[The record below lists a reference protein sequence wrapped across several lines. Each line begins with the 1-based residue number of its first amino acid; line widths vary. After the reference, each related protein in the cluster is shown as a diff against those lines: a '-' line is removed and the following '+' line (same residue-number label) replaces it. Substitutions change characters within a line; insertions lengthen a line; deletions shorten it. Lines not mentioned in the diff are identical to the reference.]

1 MILNGKGWH
10 YITLKKLSVLLRGI
24 TCKHHGNFYFLNCL
38 HSFRT
43 EYKLKLPKKVCEN
56 KYFYT
61 IVISSEETKI
71 LEFNQYQNSDKV
83 SFLIYLYREC
93 LIEKIDGYKNNPEN
107 SATIKLGKHIPSDF
121 SVSTISSFKS
131 IENELDVYRS
141 KDCIEKFCEYLKEHA
156 MDIINFRKKTMKL
169 LIEKR
174 QESYEDA
181 KICYIFK
188 QKSENI
194 YVKDINYV
202 KVGDHCKHYRGI

>member
-1 MILNGKGWH
+1 M
-10 YITLKKLSVLLRGI
+10 

-56 KYFYT
+56 KYFYN

-83 SFLIYLYREC
+83 PFLIYAYREC

-107 SATIKLGKHIPSDF
+107 SATTKLGKHIPSGF

-131 IENELDVYRS
+131 RENDLDVYIS
-141 KDCIEKFCEYLKEHA
+141 KDYIRKFCEYLREHA
-156 MDIINFRKKTMKL
+156 MNIINFRKKKKKL
-169 LIEKR
+169 LMEER
-174 QESYEDA
+174 
-181 KICYIFK
+181 
-188 QKSENI
+188 
-194 YVKDINYV
+194 
-202 KVGDHCKHYRGI
+202 

>member
-1 MILNGKGWH
+1 M
-10 YITLKKLSVLLRGI
+10 
-24 TCKHHGNFYFLNCL
+24 
-38 HSFRT
+38 
-43 EYKLKLPKKVCEN
+43 PKKVCEN
-56 KYFYT
+56 KYFYN

-93 LIEKIDGYKNNPEN
+93 LIEKIDGYNNNPEN

-141 KDCIEKFCEYLKEHA
+141 KDCIKKICEYLREHA
-156 MDIINFRKKTMKL
+156 MDKINFRKKTMKL
-169 LIEKR
+169 LMEKR

-188 QKSENI
+188 IYKSENI

-202 KVGDHCKHYRGI
+202 KVGDHCKNTEEYRGSAKGYVI